1 MTRWSGGRIDSG
13 CQLPVAPAA
22 CHNPETPLKNPSSA
36 PPSATVHRAL
46 AVAAHPDDIEF
57 MMGGTLL
64 LLHDAGWQIHC
75 MNLSSG
81 NLGSMLVS
89 PAETARLRRREA
101 QAAARSMGAVWHPP
115 ICRDLEIFYEDRA
128 LRRVAAVIRE
138 VDPSIILTH
147 STQDYMEDHMNTAR
161 LALTAAFARSAPN
174 YRTTP
179 ARRPVPTAV
188 TIYHGSP
195 HGLRDGLRRRLLPGA
210 FVDTTT
216 VQDRKRA
223 ALACHGS
230 QRHWL
235 DATQGMDSYLDA
247 MDAFSRTLGTLSG
260 RFEHAEGWR
269 RHSHFGYCDE
279 DDDPLRAALGGK
291 YFVNRR
297 YELALQSG
305 SELPESTDAQ

>member
-1 MTRWSGGRIDSG
+1 MR
-13 CQLPVAPAA
+13 
-22 CHNPETPLKNPSSA
+22 
-36 PPSATVHRAL
+36 RAL

-64 LLHDAGWQIHC
+64 LLRDAGWQIHC

-89 PAETARLRRREA
+89 SAETARLRRREA
-101 QAAARSMGAVWHPP
+101 KAAANLMGAVWHPP
-115 ICRDLEIFYEDRA
+115 ICRDLEVFYEDRA

-138 VDPSIILTH
+138 ADPSVILTH
-147 STQDYMEDHMNTAR
+147 SPQDYMEDHMNTAR
-161 LALTAAFARSAPN
+161 IAVTAAFARSAPN
-174 YRTTP
+174 YRTKP
-179 ARRPVPTAV
+179 QRPPVPTPV

-223 ALACHGS
+223 ALACHAS

-247 MDAFSRTLGTLSG
+247 MDAFSLTLGTISG

-269 RHSHFGYCDE
+269 RHSHFGYCNE
-279 DDDPLRAALGGK
+279 DDDPLRVALGDR

-297 YELALQSG
+297 YERALQSG
-305 SELPESTDAQ
+305 SELPGLSDEE

>member
-1 MTRWSGGRIDSG
+1 
-13 CQLPVAPAA
+13 
-22 CHNPETPLKNPSSA
+22 
-36 PPSATVHRAL
+36 
-46 AVAAHPDDIEF
+46 

-64 LLHDAGWQIHC
+64 LLRDAGWQIHC
-75 MNLSSG
+75 LNLSSG

-89 PAETARLRRREA
+89 AAVTARLRRREA
-101 QAAARSMGAVWHPP
+101 KAAAKLMGAAWHPP
-115 ICRDLEIFYEDRA
+115 ICDDLEIFYEDRA
-128 LRRVAAVIRE
+128 LRRVAAVIRD
-138 VDPSIILTH
+138 VDPSVILTH
-147 STQDYMEDHMNTAR
+147 STQDYMEDHMITAR
-161 LALTAAFARSAPN
+161 LAVTAAFARGAPN
-174 YRTTP
+174 YWTKP
-179 ARRPVPTAV
+179 ARPPVPTAV

-223 ALACHGS
+223 ALACHAS

-247 MDAFSRTLGTLSG
+247 MDAFSRALGAISG

-269 RHSHFGYCDE
+269 RHSHFGYCNE
-279 DDDPLRAALGGK
+279 DDDPLRVALGDK

-297 YELALQSG
+297 YERALQSG
-305 SELPESTDAQ
+305 AELPGPTDEE